1 MRHSRD
7 FQLYW
12 KLDFQMNGFRLEK
25 LVDLACPR
33 LEKQDTQLK
42 RVKQEKKKCN
52 GCFMTFFNWE
62 LFLYSFKDIRYGKI
76 DSSNYYS
83 WVLYENV

>member
-25 LVDLACPR
+25 LVDLARPR

-42 RVKQEKKKCN
+42 RVKQEKKK
-52 GCFMTFFNWE
+52 
-62 LFLYSFKDIRYGKI
+62 
-76 DSSNYYS
+76 
-83 WVLYENV
+83 V